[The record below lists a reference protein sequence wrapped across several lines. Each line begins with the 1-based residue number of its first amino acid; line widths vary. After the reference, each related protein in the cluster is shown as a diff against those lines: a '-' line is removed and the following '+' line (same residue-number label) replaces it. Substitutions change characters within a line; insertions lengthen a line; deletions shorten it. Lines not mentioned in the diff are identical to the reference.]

1 MRGLTLWIAVLA
13 SAFLLA
19 GCDREEKRRQ
29 WEAQRVKECLDKF
42 CEGDIEP
49 TRNMATEVA
58 LKLYG
63 QWYIGPKVYFST
75 GKNGGG
81 FYWPSRHPMFA
92 GGVYLESGQDFPDKA
107 IDVFLTGRQRWPDP
121 KAPTPWAG
129 RVWEG
134 RFEKLREQ
142 GLRMERTTWSPS
154 LEIVRFY
161 HPDGKQYRRAY
172 YIATQQ
178 RRLRG
183 DGPPIASCDSGT
195 HPDYGC
201 TGGTFMSDDIFA
213 DFRFNARHAQDWPE
227 IYQEITRVLQQ
238 LRKAQQ

>member
-1 MRGLTLWIAVLA
+1 MRGLTLLIAVLA
-13 SAFLLA
+13 SAFLLS

-29 WEAQRVKECLDKF
+29 WQAQRTKECLDKF

-49 TRNMATEVA
+49 KRNMETEVA

-63 QWYIGPKVYFST
+63 QWYIGPKYYYST
-75 GKNGGG
+75 GMNGAA
-81 FYWPSRHPMFA
+81 FYWPSKKSR
-92 GGVYLESGQDFPDKA
+92 D
-107 IDVFLTGRQRWPDP
+107 DVPANERVEPYAHTVEIFLTGRQRWPDP
-121 KAPTPWAG
+121 TATTPWEG

-134 RFEKLREQ
+134 RFEELRSQ

-195 HPDYGC
+195 HPKDGC